1 LVLILS
7 ASSSG
12 QKAFQRGKTLTFA
25 GAAANFLL
33 SQRRFDPISLR
44 ALKKYG

>member
-1 LVLILS
+1 LVEIFS
-7 ASSSG
+7 ASLSG
-12 QKAFQRGKTLTFA
+12 RKTFWRGKTLTFA
-25 GAAANFLL
+25 KAAANFLL